1 VSDPRRLLGAGA
13 LAALAVVVAVGPP
26 RPRQVQRG
34 RPRLVAVP
42 DIADDLE
49 PFDASDVLAAHAVTV
64 T

>member
-26 RPRQVQRG
+26 RPRPAT

-42 DIADDLE
+42 DVVEGLE
-49 PFDASDVLAAHAVTV
+49 PFDASDVLDAHGVTV
-64 T
+64 A